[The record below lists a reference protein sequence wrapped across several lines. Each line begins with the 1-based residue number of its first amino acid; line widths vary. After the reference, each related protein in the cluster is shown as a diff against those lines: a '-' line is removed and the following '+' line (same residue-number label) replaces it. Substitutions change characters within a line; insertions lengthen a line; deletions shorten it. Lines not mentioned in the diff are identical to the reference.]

1 MDLLEVHHLFR
12 LLCERSLLSNCL
24 LSQAQKLMLKCK
36 YLQVFHQAL
45 KMKVRANIL
54 VLAIFYNAGST
65 RMSSVCEPRFFMWV
79 HLPRQEAWSNGGDT
93 GLGSFHSI
101 WTLFLPLFLSP
112 SVTFSKEILHATVPT
127 EKNVTRCLLGHIWGP
142 RPSVICPN
150 YYKNSGMIQE
160 KLIQLVKLTWVS
172 KKQEPYKKAQH
183 PPPPTPVSH
192 CLFFKTESLQLI
204 ITSPLMETAFCK
216 FSFAR
221 SPGRLAHPCPL
232 DLRAAYHFAS
242 NSSTTPVL
250 G

>member
-65 RMSSVCEPRFFMWV
+65 WMSSVCEPRFLCGFICLDRKHDLMVETQDWI
-79 HLPRQEAWSNGGDT
+79 
-93 GLGSFHSI
+93 HSI
-101 WTLFLPLFLSP
+101 WALFLPLLLSP
-112 SVTFSKEILHATVPT
+112 SVTFSKQILHATVPV
-127 EKNVTRCLLGHIWGP
+127 EKNVTRCLLGHVWGP
-142 RPSVICPN
+142 WPSVIFPH
-150 YYKNSGMIQE
+150 YYKNSGMIRE
-160 KLIQLVKLTWVS
+160 KLIQMVKLTWVN
-172 KKQEPYKKAQH
+172 KKQEPYKRAQQ
-183 PPPPTPVSH
+183 PPPPKPVFH
-192 CLFFKTESLQLI
+192 CLFFKTESLKLI

-221 SPGRLAHPCPL
+221 SPGRLARPCRL
-232 DLRAAYHFAS
+232 DLCAAYHSAS
-242 NSSTTPVL
+242 NSSTTSVL